1 MFALFSGLIGTSFS
15 VLIRLELSGP
25 GVQYIADNQLYNSII
40 TAHAILMIFFM
51 VKFNAYMFNKY
62 KSWLVSVSSE
72 INDNNHMII
81 NNNNNN
87 DNKAKENNKFKYTK
101 IIVENPYYN
110 RDTILKITKKEKGV
124 YI

>member
-15 VLIRLELSGP
+15 VLIRMELSGP

-72 INDNNHMII
+72 INDNNNMII
-81 NNNNNN
+81 NNNNN
-87 DNKAKENNKFKYTK
+87 DNKEKENNEFKYTK

-110 RDTILKITKKEKGV
+110 RDTILKITKKQKGV

>member
-1 MFALFSGLIGTSFS
+1 
-15 VLIRLELSGP
+15 
-25 GVQYIADNQLYNSII
+25 
-40 TAHAILMIFFM
+40 M

-87 DNKAKENNKFKYTK
+87 DNKEKENNKFKYTK

-110 RDTILKITKKEKGV
+110 RDTILKITKKQKGV

>member
-1 MFALFSGLIGTSFS
+1 
-15 VLIRLELSGP
+15 
-25 GVQYIADNQLYNSII
+25 
-40 TAHAILMIFFM
+40 M

-72 INDNNHMII
+72 INDNNNMII
-81 NNNNNN
+81 SNNNN
-87 DNKAKENNKFKYTK
+87 DNKEKDEEKAKENNKFKYTK

-110 RDTILKITKKEKGV
+110 RDTILKITKKQKGV